1 MDAVTREMHGQ
12 WMCLLNEISQFN
24 SVKHTVQLQVG
35 VEAKLSWKLI
45 QGYEGTGETELESDS
60 PSLHLTEGDE
70 VKIVCVATEGFPL
83 MQFDWEHQGV
93 SQAEQAGQANLT
105 KQRTGREYKVRSYY
119 VVTVACQWGKL
130 IQVPRP
136 RKSPLSP

>member
-1 MDAVTREMHGQ
+1 MHGE

-35 VEAKLSWKLI
+35 VEAKLSWKII
-45 QGYEGTGETELESDS
+45 QGYDGTGETALESDS
-60 PSLHLTEGDE
+60 PSLDLTEGDE

-93 SQAEQAGQANLT
+93 SQPSQPNMT
-105 KQRTGREYKVRSYY
+105 KQRTGREYKVRPHCALCDLPLYY
-119 VVTVACQWGKL
+119 VVTGPHSRSSQL
-130 IQVPRP
+130 
-136 RKSPLSP
+136 